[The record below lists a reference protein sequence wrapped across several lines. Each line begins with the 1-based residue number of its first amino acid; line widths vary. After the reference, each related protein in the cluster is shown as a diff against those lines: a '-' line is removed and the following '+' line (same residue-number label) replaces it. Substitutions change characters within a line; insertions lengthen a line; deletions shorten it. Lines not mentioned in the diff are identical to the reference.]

1 MQKCEYKLYNHTLIL
16 PLHGQHDHPKL
27 YTKKTLTVWQ
37 SRGASDHMP
46 TFADQTQGHAVG
58 SSQARTQEARGVV
71 VTEHIT
77 ELYTC

>member
-46 TFADQTQGHAVG
+46 KRLQIKHKAMLWGPLKLG
-58 SSQARTQEARGVV
+58 PRRRVV
-71 VTEHIT
+71 W
-77 ELYTC
+77 L